1 MFASARDLSLVSW
14 ATELQGAI
22 DKTQSV
28 LPKLFTEKTEE
39 SVAIKDRLEALLPV
53 LTDALGK
60 AWEGN
65 EDVFGIE

>member
-1 MFASARDLSLVSW
+1 MFASARDLSIVSW

-22 DKTQSV
+22 EKTQSV
-28 LPKLFTEKTEE
+28 LPKLQAEKTEDALA
-39 SVAIKDRLEALLPV
+39 VKDRLENLLPF
-53 LTDALGK
+53 LSEALRK